1 MMSTLDM
8 ETVVIE
14 ARSHF
19 KVVGK
24 DSKLVHLRGK
34 KRPDLVW
41 KYTGYKESPDLP
53 EGLVK
58 ILNSAVEAFGRRL
71 LIENADNWAF
81 TPTAD
86 NCSPAA
92 LYADLMA
99 ETTRSRAI
107 TKETLA
113 AAGAFYLKY
122 APVLIGKSAA
132 AALGG
137 QSVIAKKLQ
146 PIVADTGATTVMRG
160 NLESLVT
167 ALSGDSATVE
177 MLEEFESVA
186 QVYDWLLSQCEELLA
201 IAAAGAGTE
210 L

>member
-1 MMSTLDM
+1 MSTLNL

-19 KVVGK
+19 KIVGK
-24 DSKLVHLRGK
+24 ESKLVHLRGK

-41 KYTGYKESPDLP
+41 TYTGYKETDQLP
-53 EGLVK
+53 EGTVT

-71 LIENADNWAF
+71 LIENADNWEF
-81 TPTAD
+81 RPTSD
-86 NCSPAA
+86 NCSPAT
-92 LYADLMA
+92 LYADLVA
-99 ETTRSRAI
+99 ETTRSRTV

-122 APVLIGKSAA
+122 APALIGKSAA

-137 QSVIAKKLQ
+137 QSVITNKLR
-146 PIVADTGATTVMRG
+146 PIAADTGATTVMRG

-167 ALSGDSATVE
+167 ALSGDSVSVE
-177 MLEEFESVA
+177 TLEEFETVA
-186 QVYDWLLSQCEELLA
+186 QVYDWLLSQCDELIA
-201 IAAAGAGTE
+201 VAAAGAGTE